1 MGTASSLSAL
11 FFEEKFMLLDL
22 SGEKCLEQTIVLSVT
37 LWSFLGV
44 TGCLLTLLYLYEMTK
59 KRYKKIVSRSGQ
71 SFVLS

>member
-44 TGCLLTLLYLYEMTK
+44 TGCLLTLLY
-59 KRYKKIVSRSGQ
+59 RI
-71 SFVLS
+71 